1 MGKLSPRSFF
11 KIRVGTPGRIAL
23 GGAPEMAAIDQGS
36 SRRLFLQ
43 STAGAVSGAA
53 MILAAPKVASI
64 ALNGS
69 NAAPAA
75 EPKPVVTQPSG
86 PAPREPVMAYV
97 RDARRGEVT
106 VMNGT
111 RETTYRDPVL
121 VKRLLDRAR

>member
-11 KIRVGTPGRIAL
+11 KIRVGTAGRIAL

-53 MILAAPKVASI
+53 MILAAPKVASL
-64 ALNGS
+64 ALEGP
-69 NAAPAA
+69 NAVPPAEA
-75 EPKPVVTQPSG
+75 KPGVTRPSG

-97 RDARRGEVT
+97 RNAERGEVT

-111 RETTYRDPVL
+111 RETTYRDPV
-121 VKRLLDRAR
+121 